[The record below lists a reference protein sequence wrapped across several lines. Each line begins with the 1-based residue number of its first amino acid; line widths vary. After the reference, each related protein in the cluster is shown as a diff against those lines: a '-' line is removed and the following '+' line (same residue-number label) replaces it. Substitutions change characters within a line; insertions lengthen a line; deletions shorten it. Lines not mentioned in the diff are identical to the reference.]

1 LKLLAFAFAAAALA
15 SAQPSAEQILDR
27 FIEVSGGQAAY
38 RKLQNEVQKGEL
50 GLSGSENRATFQTF
64 DARSGQQLFVFTMAG
79 AGSMQGIWNGTAWE
93 NSDVSGPRIFE
104 GVEKEYAIRSARLFR
119 MIEWRGQYDKVEF
132 AGKEKVGD
140 ADCLKVV
147 LTPKSG
153 KAESRWFDE
162 KTGLLVKI
170 AEYSFIQGELRLSET
185 TFSDYRKASGILVPF
200 RVVAKVGEL
209 TMEMDVKS
217 VEYNQPL
224 PAAVFEPP
232 AAVKKLM
239 QEIRSGTALP
249 NAKTIL
255 ARAAEA
261 AGGEEAQKTVK
272 TQTLIGKLVLP
283 AVGISGTMTMY
294 LGERGQIYQVIEMP
308 GAGKVEV
315 GNNGDVEWERS
326 TLMGPKVK
334 RVASSPGDLLQPIPT
349 SLAMGGKYSKVETKG
364 VDTVNGKPCYKVDQ
378 WPVGAGA
385 VQTVCYDRETYL
397 PVQLYVESGKTMA
410 KLLLGDYRAVGAVK
424 LPFLMS
430 TETNGQT
437 IRIEIEKITL
447 NDPLPKEAIEL
458 PEEIEKLANQRTPV
472 EIREVEVDKDRP
484 TLQRKK
490 KP

>member
-1 LKLLAFAFAAAALA
+1 
-15 SAQPSAEQILDR
+15 
-27 FIEVSGGQAAY
+27 
-38 RKLQNEVQKGEL
+38 
-50 GLSGSENRATFQTF
+50 
-64 DARSGQQLFVFTMAG
+64 M
-79 AGSMQGIWNGTAWE
+79 
-93 NSDVSGPRIFE
+93 
-104 GVEKEYAIRSARLFR
+104 
-119 MIEWRGQYDKVEF
+119 
-132 AGKEKVGD
+132 
-140 ADCLKVV
+140 
-147 LTPKSG
+147 
-153 KAESRWFDE
+153 
-162 KTGLLVKI
+162 
-170 AEYSFIQGELRLSET
+170 
-185 TFSDYRKASGILVPF
+185 
-200 RVVAKVGEL
+200 
-209 TMEMDVKS
+209 
-217 VEYNQPL
+217 
-224 PAAVFEPP
+224 
-232 AAVKKLM
+232 
-239 QEIRSGTALP
+239 
-249 NAKTIL
+249 
-255 ARAAEA
+255 
-261 AGGEEAQKTVK
+261 
-272 TQTLIGKLVLP
+272 
-283 AVGISGTMTMY
+283 
-294 LGERGQIYQVIEMP
+294 EMP

-378 WPVGAGA
+378 WPLGAGA